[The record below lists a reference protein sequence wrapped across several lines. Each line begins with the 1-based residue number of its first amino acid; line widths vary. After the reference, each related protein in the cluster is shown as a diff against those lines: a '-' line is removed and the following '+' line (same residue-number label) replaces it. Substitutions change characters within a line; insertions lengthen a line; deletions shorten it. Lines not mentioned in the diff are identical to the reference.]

1 MSADPDLDQLLPRGT
16 TLGGKYLIGE
26 VLGQGGMGVVVAAR
40 HLRLQRDV
48 ALKVLLPSL
57 RADPDVVARFEREG
71 RSASQLLNRHVA
83 RVLDVDALPDGTPFI
98 VMERLR
104 GRDLNDV
111 LIDRGPLPYREAVGY
126 LLEACA
132 GMVDAHKAGIVHRDL
147 KPNNLFLDEQG
158 ERPVL
163 KILDFGISK
172 ITGDENKSMT
182 ATSTAFGTPLYM
194 SPEQVRSTKHV
205 DQRADIWSLGIVLYE
220 LLCGETPFNAPA
232 APAII
237 AAIIADKPPPVGE
250 RRPDLPSDLAAVVM
264 RALAKDPNERFPDV
278 NAFAAA
284 LAPFGPTGASIV
296 PPALAAAPLPAA
308 ASAST
313 HMPLAQATTP
323 PPVQR
328 PLIPIVVGMAL
339 AFVVGS
345 VLLVF
350 ALRKKPET
358 PALAERPVASV
369 ASVAPS
375 TAPEVAPSATVAVA
389 TATPSVAPSSEP
401 TASTRPRPAP
411 DKPSPGKL
419 AAPDKPAPDKPA
431 PGKPPPVV
439 TPAPDKPAPPKPPP
453 PDDPKYL

>member
-1 MSADPDLDQLLPRGT
+1 MSADPDIDDLLPNGS
-16 TLGGKYLIGE
+16 TLAGKYLIAE

-48 ALKVLLPSL
+48 ALKVLLPAL
-57 RADPDVVARFEREG
+57 RTDPDVVARFEREG

-104 GRDLNDV
+104 GKDLNDV
-111 LIDRGPLPYREAVGY
+111 LVDRGPLPYREAVGY

-132 GMVDAHKAGIVHRDL
+132 GMVAAHKAGIVPRDL

-172 ITGDENKSMT
+172 VTGDENQSMT

-205 DQRADIWSLGIVLYE
+205 DQRADIWSLGVVLYE

-237 AAIIADKPPPVGE
+237 AAIIADKPPPIAD
-250 RRPDLPSDLAAVVM
+250 RRPDLPPDLAAVVM
-264 RALAKDPNERFPDV
+264 RALAKDPNERYPDV
-278 NAFAAA
+278 AAFAAA

-296 PPALAAAPLPAA
+296 PPPAASSQPLVAAPAA
-308 ASAST
+308 T
-313 HMPLAQATTP
+313 NMPLRAATTP
-323 PPVQR
+323 PSRGRQ
-328 PLIPIVVGMAL
+328 LLPIAVGMGL
-339 AFVVGS
+339 AFAVGS
-345 VLLVF
+345 VVLVL
-350 ALRKKPET
+350 ALRKPPET
-358 PALAERPVASV
+358 PALAETPVASV
-369 ASVAPS
+369 APASS
-375 TAPEVAPSATVAVA
+375 LEVLPSATIASPSASA
-389 TATPSVAPSSEP
+389 TASASASPSV
-401 TASTRPRPAP
+401 TARNKPAP
-411 DKPSPGKL
+411 DKAS
-419 AAPDKPAPDKPA
+419 PDKPAPDKASPDKPA
-431 PGKPPPVV
+431 PGKAPPVV
-439 TPAPDKPAPPKPPP
+439 TPAPDKPAPPKPA